1 MKFTVKTR
9 GFREVEKKLSNLK
22 EVTGRNVLRKV
33 AKGALEPM
41 ADVAAQKAPEE
52 SGILSFSIVVTEK
65 RTRRAKTGFGK
76 NYFQRVR
83 GIQMAMGPA
92 TGLGATYYA
101 AHVEFGTID
110 TPAQPYMRPAWD
122 TGAMKALDYVQD
134 NLWREVA
141 KAVGRVQKKAGR

>member
-1 MKFTVKTR
+1 MKFTVKTK
-9 GFREVEKKLSNLK
+9 GFREVEKKLSQLK
-22 EVTGRNVLRKV
+22 EATGRNVLRKV

-41 ADVAAQKAPEE
+41 ADIAARKAPEE
-52 SGILSFSIVVTEK
+52 RGILAFSIAVSEG
-65 RTRRAKTGFGK
+65 RTRRART
-76 NYFQRVR
+76 NFQKVR

-122 TGAMKALDYVQD
+122 TGKMNALDYVQD
-134 NLWREVA
+134 NLAREVD
-141 KAVGRVQKKAGR
+141 KAIGRAARKATR

>member
-1 MKFTVKTR
+1 MKFTVKTK
-9 GFREVEKKLSNLK
+9 GFRECERKLSQLA
-22 EVTGRNVLRKV
+22 EVTGRNVLRRV

-41 ADVAAQKAPEE
+41 ADIAARKAPEE
-52 SGILSFSIVVTEK
+52 RGILAFSIAVSEG
-65 RTRRAKTGFGK
+65 RTRRART
-76 NYFQRVR
+76 NFQRIR

-122 TGAMKALDYVQD
+122 TGKMNALDYVQD
-134 NLWREVA
+134 NLAREVD
-141 KAVGRVQKKAGR
+141 KAIGRAARKATR